1 MCKCILNILDI
12 KNLLGMR
19 RPIPAY
25 PQDEF
30 VFRTNGSQVDLTFF
44 VGNDTYLTYISGG
57 ATITNTY
64 PSSGS
69 AYNQTITAD
78 AGTDAAFSGV
88 NANNLIAIGITN
100 GITFMSFNRSL
111 QVPVVPVSSLK
122 TMDLRNM
129 YGAMY
134 NADIEVTN
142 NIRTL
147 YAVANTTD
155 HRDIC
160 VTYINYSTVTNGGV
174 LWIDKTQAYANDVI
188 AAAQA
193 KGWRVYGL

>member
-25 PQDEF
+25 PQYEL
-30 VFRTNGSQVDLTFF
+30 VLKAESTPINLAFF
-44 VGNDTYLTYISGG
+44 VGSSADLIYISGG
-57 ATITNTY
+57 AEITTTY
-64 PSSGS
+64 PSTGHLTNIFVPADPGTNIVFAGS
-69 AYNQTITAD
+69 PNNIGALGI
-78 AGTDAAFSGV
+78 FSGDVSYISV
-88 NANNLIAIGITN
+88 NAA
-100 GITFMSFNRSL
+100 L
-111 QVPVVPVSSLK
+111 QVPVVAPVSLK

-129 YGAMY
+129 YSAMY
-134 NADIEVTN
+134 NASIEVAN
-142 NIRTL
+142 NISTL
-147 YAVANTTD
+147 YAKADTTD

-160 VTYINYSTVTNGGV
+160 VTYINYSTVTNGV
-174 LWIDKTQAYANDVI
+174 LWIDKTQAHANDVI

>member
-30 VFRTNGSQVDLTFF
+30 VLRAKSTPIVISFF
-44 VGNDTYLTYISGG
+44 IGNSSVLTYTSGG
-57 ATITNTY
+57 TEITTNYT
-64 PSSGS
+64 SGS
-69 AYNQTITAD
+69 YGTISIPAD
-78 AGTDAAFSGV
+78 PGTDIVFGGNINNV
-88 NANNLIAIGITN
+88 NALGIN
-100 GITFMSFNRSL
+100 SGDVIYISVERAL

-129 YGAMY
+129 YAAMY
-134 NADIEVTN
+134 SASIEVVN
-142 NIRTL
+142 NISTL
-147 YAVANTTD
+147 YAAANTTD
-155 HRDIC
+155 QRDIC
-160 VTYINYSTVTNGGV
+160 VTYINYSSVTNGGV
-174 LWIDKTQAYANDVI
+174 LWIDKTQDYANDVI

>member
-30 VFRTNGSQVDLTFF
+30 VLRANSTPIVISFFIGNSSVLIYTSGGTEITTNYTSGFHETISIPADPGTDIVFG
-44 VGNDTYLTYISGG
+44 GNINNVSALGINSGDVIYISVGR
-57 ATITNTY
+57 I
-64 PSSGS
+64 
-69 AYNQTITAD
+69 
-78 AGTDAAFSGV
+78 
-88 NANNLIAIGITN
+88 
-100 GITFMSFNRSL
+100 L
-111 QVPVVPVSSLK
+111 QIPVIPVSSLK

-129 YGAMY
+129 YSAMY
-134 NADIEVTN
+134 SAGIEVAN

-147 YAVANTTD
+147 YAAANTTD
-155 HRDIC
+155 QRDIC
-160 VTYINYSTVTNGGV
+160 VTYINYSSVTNGGV

>member
-30 VFRTNGSQVDLTFF
+30 VFKTNGSQVGLTFF
-44 VGNDTYLTYISGG
+44 VGNETYLTYINGG
-57 ATITNTY
+57 ETITNTY
-64 PSSGS
+64 PPSGS
-69 AYNQTITAD
+69 AYNETITAD
-78 AGTDAAFSGV
+78 AGTDAVFSGV
-88 NANNLIAIGITN
+88 NANNLSAIGITD
-100 GITFMSFNRSL
+100 GVTFVSFNRSL
-111 QVPVVPVSSLK
+111 QVPVNPVSSLK

-129 YGAMY
+129 YSIMY
-134 NADIEVTN
+134 NVSIEVSN
-142 NIRTL
+142 NISTL
-147 YAVANTTD
+147 YAKAEITD

-160 VTYINYSTVTNGGV
+160 VTYINYSTVTNGV

>member
-30 VFRTNGSQVDLTFF
+30 VFKTNGSQVGMTFF
-44 VGNDTYLTYISGG
+44 VGNETYLTYISGG
-57 ATITNTY
+57 TTITNTY
-64 PSSGS
+64 PPSGS
-69 AYNQTITAD
+69 AYNETITAD
-78 AGTDAAFSGV
+78 AGTDAVFSGV
-88 NANNLIAIGITN
+88 NANNLDAIGITD
-100 GITFMSFNRSL
+100 GVTFVSFNRSL
-111 QVPVVPVSSLK
+111 QVPVNPVSSLK

-129 YGAMY
+129 YGAIY
-134 NADIEVTN
+134 NAVIEVSN
-142 NIRTL
+142 NISTL
-147 YAVANTTD
+147 YAKAEITD

-160 VTYINYSTVTNGGV
+160 VTYINYSTVTNGV

-188 AAAQA
+188 IAAQA